1 MSIAGHWPACRL
13 PATGRRFAYGPRVRA
28 GVAVARRA
36 STPVLGV
43 LLALLTWRHTN
54 FVPVDSLDPS
64 WQAALHMVAHDRAP
78 YNRIVFTY
86 GPLGFLAQ
94 PEGFYASTVVLSAT
108 YVFAVQASL
117 CAALVS
123 VLRRTIGLPVAVVA
137 TFLLVAVAH
146 TLGVINA
153 VVVAVFVT
161 AFGLLRGDYSA
172 LGQRVLVAAGGVVAG
187 THLLIKLNTGVTIL
201 VVGAVTAVFLE
212 RRAWQPAAI
221 FLVTAMGSL
230 VAGWL
235 ITGNGLT
242 DLADFLDRSWQV
254 ASGYSEAMTV
264 ETASRAILYPAAA
277 VVTAI
282 VVALAWGASRDWPL
296 RRRVGLALAG
306 GMCLFAVFKL
316 GFVRHDGHDVDF
328 FGEVLLVGAVLA
340 GALASPAAGWRN
352 AISVAATAALLTA
365 HLMASGVNALAGVNP
380 AGELARAGEDISVLS
395 SPARRERAVQ
405 RARTNLRSRYYHL
418 TPSIVSVL
426 RGHTIHIRPWE
437 AGIAWAYP
445 EFRWR
450 PVPVF
455 QEYTAYTAGLD
466 DLDADFLR
474 SPDAPERILTQ
485 ALAIDRRNPD
495 WESPAA
501 MVAIVCHYR
510 ELLADHPWQVLG
522 RVANRCGSERS
533 LGVVKTRVGAT
544 VSVPDPGN
552 RDELVLARIS
562 GLDYSMMYGLRTTL
576 WRAPEVH
583 VRLDG
588 GRRNRLVPGTAANG
602 LIVRAPKERLGFSQP
617 FAPDSTNLFR
627 VERESG
633 IGLNEDLTIEFVA
646 IPVLN

>member
-1 MSIAGHWPACRL
+1 M
-13 PATGRRFAYGPRVRA
+13 
-28 GVAVARRA
+28 ARRA

-43 LLALLTWRHTN
+43 LLAVLTWRHVN

-64 WQAALHMVAHDRAP
+64 WQAALHMAAHDRWP
-78 YNRIVFTY
+78 SSRIVFTY

-94 PEGFYASTVVLSAT
+94 ADGFFASTVVLSAL

-117 CAALVS
+117 CAAIIS
-123 VLRRTIGLPVAVVA
+123 VLRRTLGLPLAVVA

-153 VVVAVFVT
+153 VVVMVFVA
-161 AFGLLRGDYSA
+161 AFGLLRGDHSVRSE
-172 LGQRVLVAAGGVVAG
+172 GVLIAAGGAVAG
-187 THLLIKLNTGVTIL
+187 THLLIKFNTGVTIL
-201 VVGAVTAVFLE
+201 VIGAVTALFVE

-221 FLVTAMGSL
+221 FLATAVGSL

-235 ITGNGLT
+235 VTGNGLA
-242 DLADFLDRSWQV
+242 DLVAFFDRSWQV

-264 ETASRAILYPAAA
+264 ETGSRLIFYPVAA

-282 VVALAWGASRDWPL
+282 AAALGWRASRDWPL

-306 GMCLFAVFKL
+306 GMCLFAAFKL
-316 GFVRHDGHDVDF
+316 GFVRHDKHDVDF
-328 FGEVLLVGAVLA
+328 FGEVLVVGAVLA
-340 GALASPAAGWRN
+340 GSVAAPAAGRRN
-352 AISVAATAALLTA
+352 AVPAAATAAFLTA
-365 HLMASGVNALAGVNP
+365 HLMASGAHALSTVNP
-380 AGELARAGEDISVLS
+380 LTELARAGEDLAILS

-437 AGIAWAYP
+437 TGIAWAYP
-445 EFRWR
+445 EFRWQ

-455 QEYTAYTAGLD
+455 QEYSAYTA
-466 DLDADFLR
+466 DLDHIDAAFYR
-474 SPDAPERILTQ
+474 SPEAPERILTQ
-485 ALAIDRRNPD
+485 PLVIDIRNPD

-501 MVAIVCHYR
+501 MVALVCHYR

-522 RVANRCGSERS
+522 RVANRCGSERR
-533 LGVVKTRVGAT
+533 LAVVKAQVGET
-544 VSVPDPGN
+544 VAVPDTGN
-552 RDELVLARIS
+552 RDEMVIARIQ
-562 GLDYSMMYGLRTTL
+562 GLDDSMLYRLRSTL

-602 LIVRAPKERLGFSQP
+602 LLVRAPREQLGFSQP
-617 FAPDSTNLFR
+617 FAPDSANLLR
-627 VERESG
+627 VERRDG

-646 IPVLN
+646 VPVLN

>member
-1 MSIAGHWPACRL
+1 
-13 PATGRRFAYGPRVRA
+13 VRG
-28 GVAVARRA
+28 GVGVARRA
-36 STPVLGV
+36 STPALGI
-43 LLALLTWRHTN
+43 LLAFLTWRQTN
-54 FVPVDSLDPS
+54 FLPVDSLDPS
-64 WQAALHMVAHDRAP
+64 WQAALHMAAHDHIP
-78 YNRIVFTY
+78 FNRIVFTY

-94 PEGFYASTVVLSAT
+94 PEGFFASTMVLSAL

-117 CAALVS
+117 CTALIS
-123 VLRRTIGLPVAVVA
+123 VLRRTIGLPGAAVT
-137 TFLLVAVAH
+137 TFFLVALGH

-153 VVVAVFVT
+153 VVVVVFVV
-161 AFGLLRGDYSA
+161 AYGLLRGDHSI
-172 LGQRVLVAAGGVVAG
+172 GTQRLLVAAGGVVAG
-187 THLLIKLNTGVTIL
+187 THLLIKLNTGVTIF
-201 VVGAVTAVFLE
+201 VVGAVTALFLE
-212 RRAWQPAAI
+212 RRAWLPGVI
-221 FLVTAMGSL
+221 FLAAAMGSL
-230 VAGWL
+230 VVGWL
-235 ITGNGLT
+235 VTGNGLA
-242 DLADFLDRSWQV
+242 DLLPFFDRSWEV

-264 ETASRAILYPAAA
+264 ETGARVIFYPVAA

-282 VVALAWGASRDWPL
+282 VVGLAWRVSGQWPV

-306 GMCLFAVFKL
+306 GMWLFAAFKL
-316 GFVRHDGHDVDF
+316 GFVRHDSHDVEF

-340 GALASPAAGWRN
+340 GSVVARAAGWWN
-352 AISVAATAALLTA
+352 ATPVVATVAFVVA
-365 HLMASGVNALAGVNP
+365 HLMASGVVAFSGVNP
-380 AGELARAGEDISVLS
+380 AAEVARASKDVSVLA

-445 EFRWR
+445 EFRWQ

-455 QEYTAYTAGLD
+455 QEYSAYTAPLD
-466 DLDADFLR
+466 DIDAAFLR
-474 SPDAPERILTQ
+474 GPDAPERILTQ
-485 ALAIDRRNPD
+485 PLAIDIRNPD

-501 MVAIVCHYR
+501 MVEIVCHYR

-533 LGVVKTRVGAT
+533 IGVVKARVGET
-544 VSVPDPGN
+544 VAVPDAGDRN
-552 RDELVLARIS
+552 EMVVARIK
-562 GLDYSMMYGLRTTL
+562 GLDYSMLYGLRSTL

-588 GRRNRLVPGTAANG
+588 GRRNRLVPGTAADG

-617 FAPDSTNLFR
+617 FAPDSANLLR
-627 VERESG
+627 VERKDG
-633 IGLNEDLTIEFVA
+633 IGLNENLTIEFVA

>member
-1 MSIAGHWPACRL
+1 
-13 PATGRRFAYGPRVRA
+13 
-28 GVAVARRA
+28 VARRA
-36 STPVLGV
+36 STPLLGV

-54 FVPVDSLDPS
+54 FLPVDSLDPS
-64 WQAALHMVAHDRAP
+64 WQAALHMVAHDRLP

-94 PEGFYASTVVLSAT
+94 PEGFYASTMALSAL
-108 YVFAVQASL
+108 YVFAVQMSL
-117 CAALVS
+117 CTALVS
-123 VLRRTIGLPVAVVA
+123 VLRRTVGLAVAAVA
-137 TFLLVAVAH
+137 TFLLVAVAP

-153 VVVAVFVT
+153 VVVAVFV
-161 AFGLLRGDYSA
+161 AAYGLLRGDYSPRA
-172 LGQRVLVAAGGVVAG
+172 QRVLVAAGGVAAG
-187 THLLIKLNTGVTIL
+187 THLLIKLNTGVTLL
-201 VVGAVTAVFLE
+201 VVGAVTALFLE
-212 RRAWQPAAI
+212 RRAWQPGVIFVVAA
-221 FLVTAMGSL
+221 AGSL

-235 ITGNGLT
+235 ITGNGLG
-242 DLADFLDRSWQV
+242 DLVPFFARSWQV

-264 ETASRAILYPAAA
+264 ETGSREIFYPVAA

-282 VVALAWGASRDWPL
+282 LAALAWRASRDWPL
-296 RRRVGLALAG
+296 HRRVGLGLAG

-316 GFVRHDGHDVDF
+316 GFVRHDSHDVDF

-340 GALASPAAGWRN
+340 GSIASPSAGWRN
-352 AISVAATAALLTA
+352 AIPAAATAAILTA
-365 HLMASGVNALAGVNP
+365 HLMASGVSALHGVAP
-380 AGELARAGEDISVLS
+380 AAELARAGQDISVLA
-395 SPARRERAVQ
+395 SPARRERAAQ

-437 AGIAWAYP
+437 SGIAWAYP
-445 EFRWR
+445 EFRWQ

-455 QEYTAYTAGLD
+455 QEYTAYTTGLD
-466 DLDADFLR
+466 DLDAAFLR

-485 ALAIDRRNPD
+485 PLAIDIRNPD

-510 ELLADHPWQVLG
+510 ELLADSPWQVLG

-533 LGVVKTRVGAT
+533 LGVVKARVGET
-544 VSVPDPGN
+544 VSVPDTGN
-552 RDELVLARIS
+552 RNELVVARIQ
-562 GLDYSMMYGLRTTL
+562 GLDYSLLYDLRTTL

-588 GRRNRLVPGTAANG
+588 GRRNRLVPGTAADG

-617 FAPDSTNLFR
+617 FAPDSANLLR

-633 IGLNEDLTIEFVA
+633 IGLNQDLTIEFVA

>member
-1 MSIAGHWPACRL
+1 
-13 PATGRRFAYGPRVRA
+13 
-28 GVAVARRA
+28 VARRA

-43 LLALLTWRHTN
+43 LLAFLTWRHTN

-64 WQAALHMVAHDRAP
+64 WQAALHMVAHDRLP

-94 PEGFYASTVVLSAT
+94 PEGFFASTVLLSSL

-117 CAALVS
+117 CTALIS
-123 VLRRTIGLPVAVVA
+123 VLRRTVGLAVAVVA
-137 TFLLVAVAH
+137 TFLLVALAH

-153 VVVAVFVT
+153 VVVMVFV
-161 AFGLLRGDYSA
+161 AGYGVLRGDYSV
-172 LGQRVLVAAGGVVAG
+172 RTERILVAAGGVVAG
-187 THLLIKLNTGVTIL
+187 THVLIKLNTGVTL
-201 VVGAVTAVFLE
+201 VAVGAATAFFLG
-212 RRAWQPAAI
+212 RRAWQPGVI
-221 FLVTAMGSL
+221 FLTTAIGSL

-235 ITGNGLT
+235 VSGNGLG
-242 DLADFLDRSWQV
+242 DLVPFFERSWEV

-264 ETASRAILYPAAA
+264 ESGSRLIFYPTAG

-282 VVALAWGASRDWPL
+282 VAALGWRASREWPSL
-296 RRRVGLALAG
+296 RRVGLALSA
-306 GMCLFAVFKL
+306 GMCLYAVFKL
-316 GFVRHDGHDVDF
+316 GFVRHDRHDIDF
-328 FGEVLLVGAVLA
+328 FGEVLLIGAVLA
-340 GALASPAAGWRN
+340 ASVVAPAAGWRN
-352 AISVAATAALLTA
+352 AIPAAALVAFVTA
-365 HLMASGVNALAGVNP
+365 HLMASGVHAFAGVNP
-380 AGELARAGEDISVLS
+380 VAEVARAGEDISVLS
-395 SPARRERAVQ
+395 SPASRERAVQ
-405 RARTNLRSRYYHL
+405 RARANLRSRYYHL

-437 AGIAWAYP
+437 TGIAWAYP
-445 EFRWR
+445 EFRWQ

-466 DLDADFLR
+466 DIDAAFLR

-485 ALAIDRRNPD
+485 PLVIDLRNPD

-501 MVAIVCHYR
+501 MVAVVCHYR

-533 LGVVKTRVGAT
+533 LGVVKARVGET
-544 VSVPDPGN
+544 VSVPDTGN
-552 RDELVLARIS
+552 RNELVVARIE
-562 GLDYSMMYGLRTTL
+562 GLDDSMLYGLRSTL

-588 GRRNRLVPGTAANG
+588 ARRNRLVPGTARNG
-602 LIVRAPKERLGFSQP
+602 LIVRAPRDRLGFSQP
-617 FAPDSTNLFR
+617 FAPDSANLLR
-627 VERESG
+627 VERQSG

>member
-1 MSIAGHWPACRL
+1 MARL
-13 PATGRRFAYGPRVRA
+13 
-28 GVAVARRA
+28 A

-54 FVPVDSLDPS
+54 FLPVDSLDPS
-64 WQAALHMVAHDRAP
+64 WQAALHMAAHERVP
-78 YNRIVFTY
+78 FNRIVFTF

-94 PEGFYASTVVLSAT
+94 PEGFYASTMVLSAL

-117 CAALVS
+117 CSAVLS
-123 VLRRTIGLPVAVVA
+123 VLRRTIGLPAAVVV
-137 TFLLVAVAH
+137 TFLLVALAH

-153 VVVAVFVT
+153 VVVVVFVT
-161 AFGLLRGDYSA
+161 AFGLLRGDHSVRA
-172 LGQRVLVAAGGVVAG
+172 QRVLVAAGGVVAG
-187 THLLIKLNTGVTIL
+187 THLLIKLNTGVTVF
-201 VVGAVTAVFLE
+201 VVGAVTALFLE
-212 RRAWQPAAI
+212 RRAWQPPVI
-221 FLVTAMGSL
+221 FFVTLLGSL
-230 VAGWL
+230 VTGWL
-235 ITGNGLT
+235 VTGNGLA
-242 DLADFLDRSWQV
+242 DLVGFFDRSWQV

-264 ETASRAILYPAAA
+264 ETGSRAIFYPAAA

-282 VVALAWGASRDWPL
+282 VVALTWKASRDWPG

-306 GMCLFAVFKL
+306 GMWLFAAFKL
-316 GFVRHDGHDVDF
+316 GFVRHDSHDVEF

-340 GALASPAAGWRN
+340 GSIAVPAARWWN
-352 AISVAATAALLTA
+352 AVPVAATAVFVTA
-365 HLMASGVNALAGVNP
+365 HLMASGVHALSGVDP
-380 AGELARAGEDISVLS
+380 VAELARAGEDVSVLT
-395 SPARRERAVQ
+395 SPASRERAVQ
-405 RARTNLRSRYYHL
+405 RARTNLRSRYYRL

-437 AGIAWAYP
+437 TGIAWAYP

-455 QEYTAYTAGLD
+455 QEYSAYTADLD
-466 DLDADFLR
+466 DIDAAFLR

-485 ALAIDRRNPD
+485 PLAIDIRNPD

-501 MVAIVCHYR
+501 MVAVVCHYR

-522 RVANRCGSERS
+522 RVANRCGRERS
-533 LGVVKTRVGAT
+533 LGVVKTQVGET
-544 VSVPDPGN
+544 VSVPDTGN
-552 RDELVLARIS
+552 RDEMVLARIN
-562 GLDYSMMYGLRTTL
+562 GLDYSMLYGLRSTL

-588 GRRNRLVPGTAANG
+588 GRRNRLVPGTAGNG
-602 LIVRAPKERLGFSQP
+602 LIVRAPRERLGFSQP
-617 FAPDSTNLFR
+617 FAPDSANLLR

-646 IPVLN
+646 VPVLN

>member
-1 MSIAGHWPACRL
+1 MSIAGPR
-13 PATGRRFAYGPRVRA
+13 PGFAYGPRVRA
-28 GVAVARRA
+28 GVAVARHA

-64 WQAALHMVAHDRAP
+64 WQAALHMVAHDRGP

-94 PEGFYASTVVLSAT
+94 PEGFYASTVVLSAA

-117 CAALVS
+117 CAAMVS

-146 TLGVINA
+146 TLGVVNA
-153 VVVAVFVT
+153 AVVAVFVA
-161 AFGLLRGDYSA
+161 AFGLLRGDHSV
-172 LGQRVLVAAGGVVAG
+172 GTQRVLVAAGGVVAG
-187 THLLIKLNTGVTIL
+187 THLLLKLNTGVTIF
-201 VVGAVTAVFLE
+201 VVGAVTALFLE

-221 FLVTAMGSL
+221 FLVTAIGST

-235 ITGNGLT
+235 ITGNALS
-242 DLADFLDRSWQV
+242 DLPTFFDRSWQV

-277 VVTAI
+277 AVTAI
-282 VVALAWGASRDWPL
+282 AVALAWGATRGWPL
-296 RRRVGLALAG
+296 HRRMGLTLAG
-306 GMCLFAVFKL
+306 GMCLFAAFKL
-316 GFVRHDGHDVDF
+316 GFVRHDGHDREF

-340 GALASPAAGWRN
+340 ASLASLAAGWRN
-352 AISVAATAALLTA
+352 AVPAAATAALLTA
-365 HLMASGVNALAGVNP
+365 HLMASGANALTGVDP
-380 AGELARAGEDISVLS
+380 VAELARAGEDISVLA
-395 SPARRERAVQ
+395 SPDRRERAVQ
-405 RARTNLRSRYYHL
+405 QARTNLRSRYYHL
-418 TPSIVSVL
+418 TPAIVSVL

-445 EFRWR
+445 EFRWQ

-455 QEYTAYTAGLD
+455 QEYTAYTPALD
-466 DLDADFLR
+466 DLDAGFLR
-474 SPDAPERILTQ
+474 TPDAPERILTQ
-485 ALAIDRRNPD
+485 ALTIDIRNPD

-501 MVAIVCHYR
+501 MVAMVCHYR

-533 LGVVKTRVGAT
+533 LGVVRTRVGET
-544 VSVPDPGN
+544 VSVPDTAN
-552 RDELVLARIS
+552 SNELVLARIN
-562 GLDYSMMYGLRTTL
+562 GLDDSMLYDLRSTL

-588 GRRNRLVPGTAANG
+588 GRRNRLVPGTAGNG

-617 FAPDSTNLFR
+617 FAPDSANLLR

-633 IGLNEDLTIEFVA
+633 IGLNENLTIEFVA
-646 IPVLN
+646 VPVLN